1 MRKLLVLAALAGA
14 AYLGWS
20 RFRGVG
26 SDDLWHEATTR

>member
-1 MRKLLVLAALAGA
+1 MKKLLVLALVGGA
-14 AYLGWS
+14 AYVGWS